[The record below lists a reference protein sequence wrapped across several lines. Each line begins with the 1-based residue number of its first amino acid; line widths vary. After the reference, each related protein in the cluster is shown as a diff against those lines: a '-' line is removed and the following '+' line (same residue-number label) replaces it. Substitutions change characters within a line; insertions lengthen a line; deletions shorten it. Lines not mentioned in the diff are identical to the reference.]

1 MAKVPQ
7 ARVARAPVAGVTA
20 VGAVVVT
27 VQEMAAA
34 MMGARLAVVE
44 ALMVRTKGVVYL
56 EVPMVAV
63 VMETVATG
71 EGPAADVLVAVNQAV
86 EMVVVLEVAMGAAT
100 VEPMGAA
107 LEELTVVVEEV
118 EKEGDTEEWMAV
130 GLEAVMAAD
139 LVAAEEWAKE
149 VELEEELVVAKVV
162 EAGVAQGGEL
172 AETMEAVVVAALAA

>member
-1 MAKVPQ
+1 MKTTTISEK
-7 ARVARAPVAGVTA
+7 RG
-20 VGAVVVT
+20 
-27 VQEMAAA
+27 
-34 MMGARLAVVE
+34 
-44 ALMVRTKGVVYL
+44 
-56 EVPMVAV
+56 
-63 VMETVATG
+63 
-71 EGPAADVLVAVNQAV
+71 LV
-86 EMVVVLEVAMGAAT
+86 AAT